1 MCDSS
6 RNKDGVA
13 YKFGYGRNE
22 EMQHEVIFAQINDER
37 DELKAINE
45 ALNEGHT
52 IIKYLPIENGVF
64 LHLTKSDEDD
74 ITTIQEEPLIE
85 SVIQINIDDDPE
97 TVKQWTDK
105 GWIVKNFYS
114 KQVQLVKYR
123 EENQEDKTNV

>member
-1 MCDSS
+1 
-6 RNKDGVA
+6 
-13 YKFGYGRNE
+13 
-22 EMQHEVIFAQINDER
+22 MQHEVIFAQINDER